1 MGASFSKIL
10 VPFLTPYFFT
20 MMVRHP
26 DQRVAIFIDTQNMY
40 YSARNL
46 FNARVNFKNIVEDAV
61 GDRRLVR
68 AIAYVVRTKTG
79 EERPFFDA
87 LGKAGIETK
96 EKDLQTFIGGA
107 KKADWDTGICI
118 DAIKLADKVD
128 AIVLIS
134 GDGDFHPLLEYL
146 KVTKGCLVEVMSF
159 KETMSSKLLE
169 IADGYTNL
177 SENARRYL
185 MGDIDRNAERPPQRG
200 PIKNRRKD
208 TGIELPEAE
217 TEVAD
222 APADHWTILHNGE
235 DSDVTFPEDT
245 PNDANV

>member
-1 MGASFSKIL
+1 
-10 VPFLTPYFFT
+10 
-20 MMVRHP
+20 MVIRHP
-26 DQRVAIFIDTQNMY
+26 DQRVAVFIDTQNMY

-61 GDRRLVR
+61 GGRRLVR
-68 AIAYVVRTKTG
+68 AIAYVVRTKSG

-87 LGKAGIETK
+87 LGKVGIETK

-169 IADGYTNL
+169 IVDGYTNL
-177 SENARRYL
+177 SENSRRYL
-185 MGDIDRNAERPPQRG
+185 MGEIERNGSHPTDHPTRPAM
-200 PIKNRRKD
+200 KNRRKD
-208 TGIELPEAE
+208 TGIEPAE
-217 TEVAD
+217 VESETSD
-222 APADHWTILHNGE
+222 GSGHWTILNTGE
-235 DSDVTFPEDT
+235 DEGVTFPEDDNNSDKT
-245 PNDANV
+245 